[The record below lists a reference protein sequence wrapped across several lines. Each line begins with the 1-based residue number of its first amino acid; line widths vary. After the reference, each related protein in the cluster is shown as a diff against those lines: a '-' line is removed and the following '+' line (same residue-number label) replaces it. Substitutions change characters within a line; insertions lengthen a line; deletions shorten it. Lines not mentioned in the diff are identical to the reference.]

1 MKLSTR
7 TLAQRAEQKL
17 ATVVPSHIV
26 RVTHNSTSGVKIGA
40 VIGGETKEYA
50 AGLSWTTVDM
60 TIDQIARDYIAS
72 KYPEKTNG

>member
-17 ATVVPSHIV
+17 ATVVPTHIV
-26 RVTHNSTSGVKIGA
+26 RVTHNNTDGVKIAA
-40 VIGGETKEYA
+40 VIGSMTKEYIG
-50 AGLSWTTVDM
+50 GLSWTTVDM